1 MKNSIYYALIKE
13 LHYSLDMVMKL
24 LTEDPDRNLNEYKKP
39 NENDTQEEIRL
50 KEHLMEE
57 LFQVG
62 ALLQILF
69 KNETFIDDWKDGDT
83 CYTIVKLDSNEFI
96 PFLKDEQQNEHLNSL
111 VRYRIQ
117 TPGGYLHYL
126 PEIEAVGVGLDGVE
140 KSQNTTTSLLEK
152 LGDNDPTYVIRFDR
166 KQQAYRF
173 MAKIENTLLE
183 ITIPQFLRIVKRV
196 ETLRNFENKD
206 LYQEEE

>member
-1 MKNSIYYALIKE
+1 MKNNIYYALIQE

-39 NENDTQEEIRL
+39 NENDTQEEIKL

-62 ALLQILF
+62 SLLQILF
-69 KNETFIDDWKDGDT
+69 KNETFIDDWNDGDT
-83 CYTIVKLDSNEFI
+83 CYTIAKLDSNEFI

-140 KSQNTTTSLLEK
+140 KCQNTTTSLLEK
-152 LGDNDPTYVIRFDR
+152 LGHDDPMYVIRFDR